1 MMPMS
6 LRRLTVLVAD
16 DSALYRQMLHNVLQ
30 RIPGVEV
37 VGMASDG
44 VEAVAKVVELRPD
57 VITLDV
63 QMPRLDGLGVLRELR
78 ARASRTKAIM
88 VSSLTADGAPTT
100 VEALMEGAFDVVPK
114 PVGVDPHV
122 ARIGIHEALVEK
134 LATVADMLFVPS
146 AASRSATAAPLS
158 GTGSRAIDAI
168 AIGTS
173 TGGPQAL
180 RGVIPALPADLPVPV
195 FVVQHMPAGFTASL
209 AVRLNDLSPVQVV
222 EAAHGMQAAA
232 GCVHVAAGGWHLT
245 LERRRDAVQCVLD
258 AGSLRLGCRPSFDS
272 LLESMVPIYGSK
284 LMAVVMTG
292 MGQDGLAG
300 CRMVKAAGGYV
311 ITQSAAGCAVYGMP
325 KAVAEAGLADAVVPL
340 ESIAATLAAC
350 AQGPA
355 IR

>member
-1 MMPMS
+1 MS
-6 LRRLTVLVAD
+6 LRRLSVLVAD
-16 DSALYRQMLHNVLQ
+16 DSALYRQMLQNVLQ

-122 ARIGIHEALVEK
+122 ARISIHEALVEK
-134 LATVADMLFVPS
+134 LAIVADMLFVPS
-146 AASRSATAAPLS
+146 VPSRSATATTLT

-180 RGVIPALPADLPVPV
+180 RGVIPSLPADLQVPV

-209 AVRLNDLSPVQVV
+209 AVRLNDVSPVRVV

-258 AGSLRLGCRPSFDS
+258 AGPLRLGCRPSFDS

-311 ITQSAAGCAVYGMP
+311 ITQSAAGCTVYGMP
-325 KAVAEAGLADAVVPL
+325 KAVAEAGLSDAVVPL
-340 ESIAATLAAC
+340 ESIATTLAAC
-350 AQGPA
+350 VQRRA

>member
-1 MMPMS
+1 MS
-6 LRRLTVLVAD
+6 PRRLSVLVAD
-16 DSALYRQMLHNVLQ
+16 DSALYRQMLQNVLQ

-37 VGMASDG
+37 VGVASDG

-122 ARIGIHEALVEK
+122 ARIGIHEALIEK
-134 LATVADMLFVPS
+134 LATVADMLFMPSITGRPTRS
-146 AASRSATAAPLS
+146 AALAGAGS
-158 GTGSRAIDAI
+158 GAIDAI

-173 TGGPQAL
+173 TGGPQSL

-209 AVRLNDLSPVQVV
+209 AVRLNEVSPVRVV
-222 EAAHGMQAAA
+222 EAAHGMQASP

-245 LERRRDAVQCVLD
+245 LERQRDVVHCVLD
-258 AGSLRLGCRPSFDS
+258 AGPPRLGCRPSFDS
-272 LLESMVPIYGSK
+272 LLESMVPIYGSR

-311 ITQSAAGCAVYGMP
+311 VTQSAAGCVVYGMP
-325 KAVAEAGLADAVVPL
+325 KAVAEAGLSDAVVPL
-340 ESIAATLAAC
+340 ESIADALAAC
-350 AQGPA
+350 ARGRG
-355 IR
+355 IC